1 MSPIWRVSLSPM
13 DVQVLPPS
21 VVFHTP
27 SPWETFPRSG
37 YSPPPTY
44 TTSGADG
51 ATPIAPMVPPKYLSV
66 TGAQDSPAFTDL
78 NTPPPV
84 VPSQNSLGREG
95 LPVTATERPPR
106 YGPSSRQRTAPKA
119 AESNGIAAPGT
130 VVYGRRGPVGGR
142 GRRCAPATSEMES
155 DASVSASTAASR
167 RVGSERTWVTSRLQA
182 SMRVRRRS
190 NAVGGGEGRW
200 SLVVGGWWLVFD
212 SCHPEERSDEGSAL
226 VASRDTS

>member
-1 MSPIWRVSLSPM
+1 MSPICRVSPRPM
-13 DVQVLPPS
+13 KLHVFPPS
-21 VVFHTP
+21 VVFQTP
-27 SPWETFPRSG
+27 SPCETLPRSG

-51 ATPIAPMVPPKYLSV
+51 ATATAPIVPPKYLSV
-66 TGAQDSPAFTDL
+66 TGAHDSPAFTDL

-84 VPSQNSLGREG
+84 VPSQNSLGRDG

-142 GRRCAPATSEMES
+142 GRRCAPAMSGVESE
-155 DASVSASTAASR
+155 ARISASTAASR
-167 RVGSERTWVTSRLQA
+167 RVGSERTWVTARLRA
-182 SMRVRRRS
+182 SLRVRRRS
-190 NAVGGGEGRW
+190 NALGRGEGRW
-200 SLVVGGWWLVFD
+200 RLWCLVIG
-212 SCHPEERSDEGSAL
+212 SCHPEERSDEGSAP
-226 VASRDTS
+226 VAPRDSS